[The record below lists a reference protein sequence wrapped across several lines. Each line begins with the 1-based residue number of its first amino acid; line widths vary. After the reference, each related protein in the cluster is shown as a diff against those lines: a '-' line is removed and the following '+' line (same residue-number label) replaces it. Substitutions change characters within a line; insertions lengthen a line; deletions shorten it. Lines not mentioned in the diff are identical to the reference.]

1 LLLQHKI
8 NKLNKKNKQ
17 NSKQNKMFQSNKNPK
32 FNKQRHRSIIVRKN
46 NNPNSLTNP
55 KSNLMFMPIV
65 LRENSHMTLGKFY
78 NQLIKYKKTRYLKI

>member
-1 LLLQHKI
+1 MLLQHKI

-17 NSKQNKMFQSNKNPK
+17 NRKFQSNKNPK
-32 FNKQRHRSIIVRKN
+32 FNKQKHRLIIVRKN
-46 NNPNSLTNP
+46 NNPNSLTNL

-65 LRENSHMTLGKFY
+65 LRENSHMTLSKFY